1 MGIVSLFTKYKILGD
16 LNKYSLILIYLGFS
30 TFLLLAFSFL
40 DLSYLIFNLIF
51 LLISTYFVYFI
62 VSKKRRARGYDFDG
76 IFPLKEKEY
85 LLVEFSSIYC
95 AGCLPIRSAVDTI
108 SKQYSNIQVVQIEA
122 KDIESKYIDLVQKLR
137 LSVTPTICL
146 LNKNGELITKRIAH
160 LNPEI
165 TIKNLERVLR
175 DPIS

>member
-1 MGIVSLFTKYKILGD
+1 MRIVSLFTKYKILGE
-16 LNKYSLILIYLGFS
+16 LNKYSLILIYIGFV
-30 TFLLLAFSFL
+30 TLLLLTFSFS
-40 DLSYLIFNLIF
+40 DLSYFIFYAIF
-51 LLISTYFVYFI
+51 LLISSYFAYFVI
-62 VSKKRRARGYDFDG
+62 SKKIRAKNYDFDG
-76 IFPLKEKEY
+76 LFPLKEKDY

-108 SKQYSNIQVVQIEA
+108 SKKYSNIQVVQIEA
-122 KDIESKYIDLVQKLR
+122 KDIESKYFDLVEKLK

-165 TIKNLERVLR
+165 TLNNVERVLR
-175 DPIS
+175 DSIS